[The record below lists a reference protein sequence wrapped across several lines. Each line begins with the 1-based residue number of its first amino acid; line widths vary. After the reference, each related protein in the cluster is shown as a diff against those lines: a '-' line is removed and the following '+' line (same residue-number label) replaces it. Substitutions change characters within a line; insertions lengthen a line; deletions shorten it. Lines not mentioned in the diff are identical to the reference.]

1 MSYYGNTR
9 MIKKIILMFSN
20 RHIFFDILGLN
31 SSFSNTVLSS
41 KFLDRIYPNFRIRE
55 QDHNIDLG
63 VCVSVAALAEI
74 QIVLQSLG
82 RRK

>member
-1 MSYYGNTR
+1 
-9 MIKKIILMFSN
+9 MFSN
-20 RHIFFDILGLN
+20 RLIFFDILDLN
-31 SSFSNTVLSS
+31 SSFRDTALSS
-41 KFLDRIYPNFRIRE
+41 KFLDLIYPNFRIGE
-55 QDHNIDLG
+55 QDHDIDLG